1 MAHGLNYWQLR
12 PGASATA
19 SSSASQS
26 FIIIWVPQMPW
37 LQRECCHHLNNNKDQ
52 LLSAGR
58 SVIYALI
65 PLSIPLIYLS
75 CNNHFWIRK
84 KKSASNFTTSWCLP
98 ARCADCKILWN
109 FIKLSRKSPG
119 QPHQPIY
126 LGSFSWGQA
135 TLENMS
141 KIVICVV
148 QHTCVYI
155 PWGTPRKALKG
166 VHNLSSMYQ

>member
-1 MAHGLNYWQLR
+1 MEQNPWHMVWIIDSLGQA
-12 PGASATA
+12 PVASATA

-65 PLSIPLIYLS
+65 PLFLSPIFLS

-84 KKSASNFTTSWCLP
+84 KNLQVILQLP
-98 ARCADCKILWN
+98 DACPPAAR
-109 FIKLSRKSPG
+109 
-119 QPHQPIY
+119 
-126 LGSFSWGQA
+126 
-135 TLENMS
+135 
-141 KIVICVV
+141 IVKFYEI
-148 QHTCVYI
+148 
-155 PWGTPRKALKG
+155 
-166 VHNLSSMYQ
+166 S

>member
-1 MAHGLNYWQLR
+1 MEQNPWHMVWIIDSLGQA
-12 PGASATA
+12 PVASATA

-65 PLSIPLIYLS
+65 PLSLS
-75 CNNHFWIRK
+75 LSLFRVIIIFELE

-98 ARCADCKILWN
+98 ARCADCKIYE
-109 FIKLSRKSPG
+109 IS
-119 QPHQPIY
+119 
-126 LGSFSWGQA
+126 
-135 TLENMS
+135 
-141 KIVICVV
+141 
-148 QHTCVYI
+148 
-155 PWGTPRKALKG
+155 
-166 VHNLSSMYQ
+166 